1 MRILVVPVLVAV
13 LAGLTAG
20 AGEPEKKK
28 EKETK
33 EPDKQEVVTNE
44 TLKKKYGEAAPAE
57 PPQEADKSE
66 PLSKKV
72 KSKLEPKPAMTE
84 EERGKRI
91 ADLKTEQDRLKR
103 RILSIKNPFL
113 AKVPPTEA
121 EKKAEKGKGAAE
133 RVRMLEE
140 RLARLGEELSK
151 LEEPPGRTR

>member
-1 MRILVVPVLVAV
+1 MRILAVPVLVAGR
-13 LAGLTAG
+13 AGLSVG

-28 EKETK
+28 EKGAK
-33 EPDKQEVVTNE
+33 EPEKQEVVTNE
-44 TLKKKYGEAAPAE
+44 TLTKKYGEAVPAG
-57 PPQEADKSE
+57 PPHEADKSD

-72 KSKLEPKPAMTE
+72 KPKLEPKPAMTE